1 MARLTSLSRSV
12 AGRRVLI
19 TGAASG
25 MGRATA
31 HLFADEGA
39 VVAVVDLEPSRV
51 DAVVAEIRAVHGFWR
66 AGEGPY
72 VELVF
77 EDGRRE
83 RVEFTIAAT
92 AAA

>member
-1 MARLTSLSRSV
+1 MARLCE
-12 AGRRVLI
+12 GRIAIV

-39 VVAVVDLEPSRV
+39 VVAVVDIEPSRV

-83 RVEFTIAAT
+83 RVAHAVIAAGIRMQ
-92 AAA
+92 AVR